1 MYHLIN
7 TGVFIVFSP
16 YDVSTSPPTDLHQAH
31 PVGLVETSDG
41 LRIRGCNYAIGS
53 SQHKAVNALDVLLTR

>member
-1 MYHLIN
+1 MCHQIN

-16 YDVSTSPPTDLHQAH
+16 NDLSTSQITDLHQSH
-31 PVGLVETSDG
+31 VVRLVETSNG

-53 SQHKAVNALDVLLTR
+53 SQHKAVNALTVRS

>member
-1 MYHLIN
+1 MCHLIN

-16 YDVSTSPPTDLHQAH
+16 NDLSTSAPADLHQAH
-31 PVGLVETSDG
+31 PVGLVETSNG

-53 SQHKAVNALDVLLTR
+53 SQHKAVDALDVLLTR